1 VPVRRLTWILAPLA
15 LSACDRVS
23 ARPVGAPA
31 RLVAG
36 RADTVIVNS
45 RHATQLPV
53 RVLDSAGHELPAGSV
68 RYAWVGGDRI
78 AVSDSGHVTC
88 DRRLDAVLRATLGAL
103 STRFVLRCRPIA
115 AIAFAYDADAPLVVG
130 GPPRELDVPAIG
142 VDGKPVQEIAATVTI
157 GDTNVATL
165 HGLTIHPRG
174 AGSTHVKL
182 DIGDCWWA
190 TFVEVAERVASPDAL
205 RRREQLFMASPLRLV
220 GGERRGWRLPR
231 GEYRVALAPLPD
243 APSGLALS
251 TTAMNCVP
259 WLGSTQDVHCIAL
272 PGASADVRNPR
283 PAGSGELAG
292 TFFVERWDLPSIAA
306 GTSSPAPTRHRPGEK
321 PLCPTE
327 MPGHSDDAQYA
338 AP

>member
-1 VPVRRLTWILAPLA
+1 MRRLIWILAPLT
-15 LSACDRVS
+15 LSACDRVA
-23 ARPVGAPA
+23 ARAVGSPA

-53 RVLDSAGHELPAGSV
+53 RVLDSAGHELPAASV

-88 DRRLDAVLRATLGAL
+88 DRRLDAELRATLGTL
-103 STRFVLRCRPIA
+103 STRLVLRCRPIA
-115 AIAFAYDADAPLVVG
+115 AIPFAYNADAPLVVG

-142 VDGKPVQEIAATVTI
+142 VDGKPVREIAATVTI

-165 HGLTIHPRG
+165 RSLTIQPRG
-174 AGSTHVKL
+174 PGSTQVKL

-190 TFVEVAERVASPDAL
+190 TFVEVAERVASPAAL
-205 RRREQLFMASPLRLV
+205 RRREQLFMESPLRLV
-220 GGERRGWRLPR
+220 AGERRGWRLPR

-243 APSGLALS
+243 TPSGLALS
-251 TTAMNCVP
+251 TRAMNCVP
-259 WLGSTQDVHCIAL
+259 WLASTQDLHCIAL
-272 PGASADVRNPR
+272 AGASADVRNPR

-306 GTSSPAPTRHRPGEK
+306 GTTSPEPTRHRPGDK

-327 MPGHSDDAQYA
+327 PPTDSEDAQHA
-338 AP
+338 ASR

>member
-1 VPVRRLTWILAPLA
+1 MRRLVSILAPLA
-15 LSACDRVS
+15 LAACDRVS
-23 ARPVGAPA
+23 ARTVGAPA
-31 RLVAG
+31 RLIAG

-45 RHATQLPV
+45 RHATQLAV

-88 DRRLDAVLRATLGAL
+88 DRSLDAELRATLGAL
-103 STRFVLRCRPIA
+103 STRLVLRCRPIA
-115 AIAFAYDADAPLVVG
+115 AIPFGYNADAPLVVG
-130 GPPRELDVPAIG
+130 GAPRELDVPAIG
-142 VDGKPVQEIAATVTI
+142 VDGKPVREIAATVTI

-165 HGLTIHPRG
+165 HGLTIQPRG
-174 AGSTHVKL
+174 PGSTEVKL

-190 TFVEVAERVASPDAL
+190 SFVQVAERVASPDAL
-205 RRREQLFMASPLRLV
+205 RRREQLFMESPLRLV

-243 APSGLALS
+243 APPGLALS

-259 WLGSTQDVHCIAL
+259 WLGSAQDLHCIAL
-272 PGASADVRNPR
+272 AGASADVRNPQ

-292 TFFVERWDLPSIAA
+292 TFFVERWDLPSMAS
-306 GTSSPAPTRHRPGEK
+306 GTTSPAPTRHRPGDK
-321 PLCPTE
+321 PLCPSQPPTD
-327 MPGHSDDAQYA
+327 SDETHA
-338 AP
+338 APR